1 MGVTILKKIPS
12 TSKNLS
18 EAAKKQLPDTM
29 RKISKYLQSKA
40 QARINSNTPPPNSP
54 LTAANK
60 GGGETLKD
68 SGQLMSS
75 INAHSGD
82 KWASAGTNL
91 KYSKPLQQGATI
103 TPKKSQWLWI
113 PAGFH
118 VRKLMNQYNATKA
131 GDLIPALSDAGWKMW
146 RQGRVFMG
154 KSKRGASPVALFIL
168 KKSVDIP
175 ARPFIYIDDADAKFI
190 AKAIRKTIHAGLQGK
205 Q

>member
-131 GDLIPALSDAGWKMW
+131 GELIPALRDAGWKMW
-146 RQGRVFMG
+146 RQGHVFMG
-154 KSKRGASPVALFIL
+154 KSKRGSTPVALFIL

-175 ARPFIYIDDADAKFI
+175 ARPFLYIDAENKRYI
-190 AKAIRKTIHAGLQGK
+190 SREIGKTIRAGLQVK